1 MDATK
6 STKEAEDYYDS
17 TDADNFYATVW
28 GGNDIHVGLY
38 ESDVEPIEDASART
52 VEKIVSRLKPL
63 NEDSEVIDIGAGYG
77 GAARYM
83 AKKFGCHVVCLNLGE
98 RQNERNEKL
107 NKEQGLDDKIKVVQ
121 GNFEKIPFEE
131 NSFDVVY
138 SQDSIVHSGNR
149 RQVIKEVSR
158 VLKNKGEFVF
168 TDFLQKP
175 DCPKEMLEPI
185 LRRIRLDSIESLDSY
200 RKMAKDNDLKEVE
213 FLDYTDQ
220 FTRHYTRVREETE
233 KRYDELTKVCS
244 KKYIDDMI
252 KGLGHWI
259 TGGKKR
265 YLQWGVMHFEAIP
278 SDMWLTEKQTTR
290 ERNTVSRN

>member
-1 MDATK
+1 MEPTK
-6 STKEAEDYYDS
+6 STKAAGDYYDS
-17 TDADNFYATVW
+17 TDADNFYATIW

-38 ESDVEPIEDASART
+38 SSETEPIPDASART
-52 VEKIVSRLKPL
+52 VETIVSRLKPL

-83 AKKFGCHVVCLNLGE
+83 AKKFGCKVVCLNLGE

-121 GNFEKIPFEE
+121 GNFEKIPFED

-138 SQDSIVHSGNR
+138 SQDAIVHSGNR

-158 VLKNKGEFVF
+158 VLKDKGEFVF

-175 DCPKEMLEPI
+175 DCPKETLEPI

-200 RKMAKDNDLKEVE
+200 RKMATDNNLKEVE
-213 FLDYTDQ
+213 FIDYTNQ
-220 FTRHYTRVREETE
+220 FTRHYTRVREETQ
-233 KRYDELTKVCS
+233 KKYDELLKVCS
-244 KKYIDDMI
+244 QKYIDEMI
-252 KGLGHWI
+252 KGLDHWI
-259 TGGKKR
+259 NGGQKR
-265 YLQWGVMHFEAIP
+265 DLQWGIMHFEVTIP
-278 SDMWLTEKQTTR
+278 SDMWVTETAK
-290 ERNTVSRN
+290 ERKSVSH